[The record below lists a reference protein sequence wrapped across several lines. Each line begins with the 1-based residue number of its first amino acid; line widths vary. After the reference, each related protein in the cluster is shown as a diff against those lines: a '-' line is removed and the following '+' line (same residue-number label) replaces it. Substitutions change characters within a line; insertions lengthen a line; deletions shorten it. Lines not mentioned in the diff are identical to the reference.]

1 MYMYFIINI
10 FSHLICL
17 ALRILIYYRDLFF
30 LKSNLNWNEFNL
42 LAILMMQLMIG
53 IFILFIYASS
63 IYNSIWIVFIFAI
76 FLLFLVLQ
84 LIIFTLLLTIL
95 KICSNSSIHSLLHLF
110 IWCLFIGSFIDSFI
124 PHLPSSFIHLI
135 DEWSLITKNKN

>member
-30 LKSNLNWNEFNL
+30 LKSNLNWIQFNL

-63 IYNSIWIVFIFAI
+63 IHNSIWIVFIFAI

-95 KICSNSSIHSLLHLF
+95 KICSNSIHSFIASFIYLVSIH
-110 IWCLFIGSFIDSFI
+110 W
-124 PHLPSSFIHLI
+124 FIHWFIHSSLAIFFHPPHWWMII
-135 DEWSLITKNKN
+135 DHQK